1 MSAYQQQEYDFI
13 NRTKDLLKQ
22 YENFKIKDKEKYEV
36 TLLLNCFVGLLI
48 MPQQYWVDHLPSD
61 LTSEK
66 EWGIK
71 PEHISIIEN
80 GKTEN
85 PGKNIKSIVRHLRNS
100 VSHYNFN
107 VFSNQ
112 QNNIS
117 KIQFKDK
124 RGDTITFEASIPL
137 GNLRSFMDKF
147 SSYMLKVME
156 ENN

>member
-13 NRTKDLLKQ
+13 NRTKDILKQ

-48 MPQQYWVDHLPSD
+48 IPQQYWMDHLPND
-61 LTSEK
+61 LISEK

-71 PEHISIIEN
+71 PEHIS
-80 GKTEN
+80 
-85 PGKNIKSIVRHLRNS
+85 
-100 VSHYNFN
+100 
-107 VFSNQ
+107 
-112 QNNIS
+112 

-124 RGDTITFEASIPL
+124 RGGTITFEASIPL

-156 ENN
+156 EKY